1 MGVIA
6 GKRHFEGPPEAEASS
21 KSLGSAV
28 SHGSVSVSDPSD
40 VSGTRC
46 IPSSPMMAGLLQ
58 SNGIPGNRLQRL
70 VRIPSA
76 TDYSVWSD
84 SVGDEK

>member
-6 GKRHFEGPPEAEASS
+6 GKRQFGGPPGAY
-21 KSLGSAV
+21 LGSAV

-40 VSGTRC
+40 VSGTLC
-46 IPSSPMMAGLLQ
+46 IPSSPMMAGLLLW
-58 SNGIPGNRLQRL
+58 SKIPGNRLQRL

-84 SVGDEK
+84 SMGDEK

>member
-21 KSLGSAV
+21 KPLGSAV

-40 VSGTRC
+40 VSRTLC
-46 IPSSPMMAGLLQ
+46 IPSSPMMAGLLLW
-58 SNGIPGNRLQRL
+58 SEIPGNRLQRL

-84 SVGDEK
+84 SMGDEK